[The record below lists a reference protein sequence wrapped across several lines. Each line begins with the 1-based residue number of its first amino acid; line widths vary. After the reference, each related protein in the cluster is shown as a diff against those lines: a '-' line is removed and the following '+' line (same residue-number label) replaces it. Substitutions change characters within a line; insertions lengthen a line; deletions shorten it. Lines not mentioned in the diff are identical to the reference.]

1 MADMEFDLG
10 EAVGGYE
17 QAKADR
23 DFYLNMIDMGREN
36 KGAFMASPIAAYL
49 YGVSNVKMA
58 NMRAKAQ
65 NIQDRRQAD
74 KDALAAAEKAQQR
87 QTNIDNQIV
96 QLVKGARDGSIPPA
110 VAATMLG
117 PLMKEKGLNLKQFDA
132 DRSVLIGNEPGDT
145 EDFEWDL
152 SEAESSKGQRELQKL
167 YLQQAAED
175 RRAKAEERKEREA
188 ESINKYREALAE
200 KARKGIEDKGHKS
213 KTNEFIKANKD
224 LFDNVFEPKSAIMK
238 RLSLE
243 ERLSRYVG
251 NDSRILNKWLRGIK
265 ELDADSQ
272 EIFGEQTALIQD
284 ALDAIQNPK
293 GAALVSNEAT
303 PTSKSSAIDLLRAR
317 WNKSK

>member
-10 EAVGGYE
+10 EALGGYE

-65 NIQDRRQAD
+65 NIQDQRQAD

-87 QTNIDNQIV
+87 QANIDNQIV
-96 QLVKGARDGSIPPA
+96 QLVKGARDGSIPPS

-152 SEAESSKGQRELQKL
+152 SEAETSKGQRELQKL
-167 YLQQAAED
+167 YLQQAAE
-175 RRAKAEERKEREA
+175 ERKRREA
-188 ESINKYREALAE
+188 ESRNKYRETLAE

-243 ERLSRYVG
+243 ERLKRYIG
-251 NDSRILNKWLRGIK
+251 TDTRILNKWLRGIK

-293 GAALVSNEAT
+293 GAALVSNEAAT
-303 PTSKSSAIDLLRAR
+303 PTTKSSAIDLLRAR
-317 WNKSK
+317 WNKNK